1 MPKKE
6 SILEEISIE
15 NLINIVKESKSY
27 KDVALKMGYKSC
39 PGHLSKKLR
48 SKMDNLN
55 IDYSHFTR
63 ANVVERN
70 KENVFCKNSTAAQKT
85 LRFWYEKENLEYKC
99 NICNQEPFWNGKNM
113 TLILDHINGNN
124 IDNRLENLRWVC
136 GNCNIQLDT
145 TNGKNIKNPN
155 RNKN

>member
-85 LRFWYEKENLEYKC
+85 LRF
-99 NICNQEPFWNGKNM
+99 
-113 TLILDHINGNN
+113 
-124 IDNRLENLRWVC
+124 
-136 GNCNIQLDT
+136 
-145 TNGKNIKNPN
+145 
-155 RNKN
+155 